1 MPLAPRAR
9 SAETSSVGV
18 TESLIAGAFDESAAL
33 HTAWARTHGAELE
46 RAAVVIGA
54 ALANG
59 GQVLSF
65 GNGGSATD
73 AQHLAGELVGRF
85 LKERRALAAVA
96 LTADSAILTCLGNDY
111 GFETVFARQVEA
123 LGRRGDV
130 AVGITTSGAS
140 ANVTR
145 ALIAAKDRGMTT
157 IALTGK
163 DGGETGRVA
172 DVHLNVPSPSTPRV
186 QEVHRTI
193 LHVLCELIEKDL

>member
-1 MPLAPRAR
+1 LIAAAF
-9 SAETSSVGV
+9 AET
-18 TESLIAGAFDESAAL
+18 ADM
-33 HTAWARTHGAELE
+33 HTAWASAHAAELE
-46 RAAVVIGA
+46 RAAGVIGA

-73 AQHLAGELVGRF
+73 AQHLAGELVGRY
-85 LKERRALAAVA
+85 LKTRRALAAIA
-96 LTADSAILTCLGNDY
+96 LTTDTGILTAVGNDF
-111 GFETVFARQVEA
+111 GFDALFERQVEA
-123 LGRRGDV
+123 IGRRGDV

-157 IALTGK
+157 IALTGR

-172 DVHLNVPSPSTPRV
+172 DVHLNVPSASTPRV

-193 LHVLCELIEKDL
+193 LHVLCELIERDL